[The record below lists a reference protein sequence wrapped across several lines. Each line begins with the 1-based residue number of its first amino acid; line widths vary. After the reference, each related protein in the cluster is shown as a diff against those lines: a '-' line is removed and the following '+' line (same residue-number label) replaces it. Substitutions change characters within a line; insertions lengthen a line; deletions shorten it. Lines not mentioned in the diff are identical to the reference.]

1 MLDELEKL
9 LSVALLSDHETAHK
23 ALLEMDKIIKVAKQ
37 AHQDELL
44 AQEQELDEFYTEK
57 GVCKSCGLDVCIC
70 K

>member
-1 MLDELEKL
+1 MLDELQKL
-9 LSVALLSDHETAHK
+9 LAVALLSDHETAHK

-37 AHQDELL
+37 AQHDELL
-44 AQEQELDEFYTEK
+44 GQEQELDEFYTEK